1 MRCKNIEMEQ
11 MIAALEKHLGRTD
24 VIGYAAARNTRILR
38 EECFEYMQRRE
49 QLIEKYGEPEVGDE
63 GNCTGRKQIRIGSD
77 AFNAYASEIEEWAL
91 IEHEPKLFRIPVSK
105 ALDAISGNEL
115 LEIEWM
121 FDWDES

>member
-1 MRCKNIEMEQ
+1 MKCKNIEMEQ
-11 MIAALEKHLGRTD
+11 MIAALEKHLSRTD
-24 VIGYAAARNTRILR
+24 IIGYAAARNTRILR

-49 QLIEKYGEPEVGDE
+49 QLIEKYGEPETDEDGDQ
-63 GNCTGRKQIRIGSD
+63 TGRKQIRIGSD